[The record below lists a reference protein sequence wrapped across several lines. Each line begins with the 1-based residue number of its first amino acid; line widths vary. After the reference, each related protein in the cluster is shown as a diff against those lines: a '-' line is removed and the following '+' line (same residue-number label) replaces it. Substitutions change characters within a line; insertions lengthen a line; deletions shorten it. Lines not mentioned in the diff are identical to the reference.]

1 MPTCGPEIIFLWGRG
16 CGNTKCGRNSHR
28 DEVDRYKCYS
38 ADLTVITPD
47 GSLNSIGQEKTRT
60 PHLLLN
66 SPEEEA
72 GITVVIWNSL
82 TEEAE
87 HSIGY
92 SASRKGNN
100 TKCALVLAYTKCA

>member
-1 MPTCGPEIIFLWGRG
+1 MPTSGPEVIFLWGRG
-16 CGNTKCGRNSHR
+16 CGNTKYGRNSHGN
-28 DEVDRYKCYS
+28 EVDRYKYYS

-60 PHLLLN
+60 PHLLFN

-82 TEEAE
+82 KEEAE
-87 HSIGY
+87 HCICF
-92 SASRKGNN
+92 SASRNGNN
-100 TKCALVLAYTKCA
+100 TKCAFVLA